1 MTKQE
6 PVKVLIADDH
16 KVLLDGLKTLFD
28 EVDDITCVGTASN
41 GLEVLGFVADNSVDV
56 ILMDINM
63 PLLDGIETTRRVM
76 QEHDGIR
83 VIALTMLE
91 QGSFIQQMLKHGASG
106 FLLKNSGK
114 EEVIT
119 AIRAVAV
126 GGQYLGPEA
135 TRLLMDKMAGTPA
148 PRQFIP
154 TLTRREKEVL
164 ALVAEGLSTQ
174 AMADRLY
181 ISFNTAESHRKNL
194 RAKFGARN
202 GAELVRMAM
211 ERGML

>member
-1 MTKQE
+1 M
-6 PVKVLIADDH
+6 IADDH
-16 KVLLDGLKTLFD
+16 KVLLDGLKNLFD
-28 EVDDITCVGTASN
+28 EVDDITCVGTVTN
-41 GLEVLGFVADNSVDV
+41 GLEVLDFVGDNHVDV

-63 PLLDGIETTRRVM
+63 PVLDGIETTKRVK
-76 QEHDGIR
+76 QEHHSIR
-83 VIALTMLE
+83 IIALTMLE

-114 EEVIT
+114 EEVIS

-135 TRLLMDKMAGTPA
+135 ARLLMEKMAGTPA
-148 PRQFIP
+148 TRQFIP

-164 ALVAEGLSTQ
+164 GLVAEGLSTQ
-174 AMADRLY
+174 AIADRLF

-194 RAKFGARN
+194 RTKFGARN

-211 ERGML
+211 ERGLL